1 MTVSLRNILLK
12 ALVLFS
18 LANFGL
24 ALGDPLPALG
34 RLSAY
39 NALFPGRPRF
49 PFGEVPEQAYNFSL
63 FQLDAMFASHE
74 VTAPK
79 PADEYRVF
87 VLGDS
92 SVWGTLLRPEDTL
105 AGRLNAASLA
115 LADGRPMRFYNLGYP
130 TISLTKDLM
139 LLSMAMDYRPDL
151 IVWLVTLEAF
161 PYDNQLDS
169 PLVAHNA
176 APVRRLIKQYDL
188 RLNPTDPALADP
200 SFWERTLIGRRRAL
214 ADVFRLQ
221 LYGVMWAA
229 TGIDQYYPPTYE
241 PRAEDLS
248 GEVEYHGLRPPRLTE
263 QALAFDVLSAGVKA
277 AGRLPVLLVNEPMF
291 VSSGKNSGLRYNFFY
306 PRWAYDDYRQL
317 LGAYARARGWR
328 LLDAWDAVANAEFT
342 NSAIHYT
349 PVGSA
354 QLAAK
359 VGPEALALAET
370 TESLRLSVS
379 RR

>member
-1 MTVSLRNILLK
+1 MNVSLRNVLLK

-18 LANFGL
+18 LANFGF

-74 VTAPK
+74 VAAPE
-79 PADEYRVF
+79 PAGEYRVF

-105 AGRLNAASLA
+105 VGRLNAAGLA

-130 TISLTKDLM
+130 TISLTKDLL
-139 LLSMAMDYRPDL
+139 LLSMAIDYRPDL

-176 APVRRLIKQYDL
+176 APVRRLIEQYDL
-188 RLNPTDPALADP
+188 RLQPADPALADA

-229 TGIDQYYPPTYE
+229 TGVDQYYPPTYE

-248 GEVEYHGLRPPRLTE
+248 AEAEYHALQPPHLAE
-263 QALAFDVLSAGVKA
+263 QALAFDVLSAGVRA
-277 AGRLPVLLVNEPMF
+277 AGGLPLLLVNEPMF
-291 VSSGKNSGLRYNFFY
+291 VSSGENSDRRYNFFY
-306 PRWAYDDYRQL
+306 PRWAYDDYREL
-317 LGAYARARGWR
+317 LGAYAHARGWR
-328 LLDAWDAVANAEFT
+328 YLDAWDAVANAEFT

-354 QLAAK
+354 QLAAR
-359 VGPEALALAET
+359 VAPEVLALAEM
-370 TESLRLSVS
+370 SGDLRATAPL
-379 RR
+379 R